1 MHRALVAVGALA
13 LALMAIALPA
23 ATAQAAKGHS
33 PTLAPN
39 DTVIDGPNT
48 GVVSLD
54 GMSIARDGT
63 GGVVYLKD
71 VAGIAHV
78 FVSPLI
84 NGTFQ
89 APVQVDPGLL
99 GPSSQPVIAAGQE
112 GALEVAFINGGQL
125 YVAETLSTASGFTA
139 PADIFSGAAN
149 PSISM
154 SNFGKAY
161 VAFTATDG
169 AGGGDVRAA
178 YYYAGQWALET
189 SPLDANPADAAGIG
203 TGRPEVTCAGDGI
216 AIVVWGEAG
225 HIYTRRV
232 VKTTPSVVYEQA
244 DPSSLDGW
252 SEVSSSDPVIA
263 TGGDDTYASV
273 AFQET
278 FTNGSTQES
287 RVLMN
292 RLHGSQ
298 YDGVTEGDG
307 AAMGGP
313 EGADQPASAVTEYGE
328 GFVTSEHD
336 SSHQLWAS
344 TLGSNDAYAT
354 TVRVDSLPNSDQP
367 DAVPATAGLVS
378 TFIAWQQNPG
388 VAGPAEIRVRYA
400 PDGVD
405 LGPEEVVSNPA
416 LGPTDADLGL
426 AGGGD
431 VSGDGAVAW
440 VQGSGAST
448 SIVAAQLY
456 QAPGGFVFD
465 HSFQYATTAAPV
477 LGWSPAAE
485 LWGSPDYIVR
495 VDGAQVAATTGQATQ
510 VALANGRHVV
520 SVTAV
525 NQAGLTSVAPNAAV
539 FVDTVPPRVSFK
551 LSGSLVVKTR
561 VSLGATYSD
570 PPPRGLP
577 RTDASGVKTVLVKW
591 GDGTQTRIRRT
602 TASHVYTRTRTYTV
616 TVIATDRA
624 GNMTVARKKIK
635 ILAHAKTK
643 RHRRSKKRGR
653 AAAGANGVARMILE
667 PSRSARSGS

>member
-1 MHRALVAVGALA
+1 MRRALVAVGALA
-13 LALMAIALPA
+13 LALTAILLPA
-23 ATAQAAKGHS
+23 GAARAAKGHA
-33 PTLAPN
+33 PALAPN

-54 GMSIARDGT
+54 GMSVARDGT

-71 VAGIAHV
+71 VGGVAHV
-78 FVSPLI
+78 FVSRLV
-84 NGTFQ
+84 NGSFQ

-99 GPSSQPVIAAGQE
+99 GASSQPVIAAGEQ

-139 PADIFSGAAN
+139 PADLFAGAAN

-161 VAFTATDG
+161 VAFTATGG

-178 YYYAGQWALET
+178 YYYQGVWALEPT
-189 SPLDANPADAAGIG
+189 PLDADPADAAG
-203 TGRPEVTCAGDGI
+203 TGAGPPDVTTSGDGI
-216 AIVVWGEAG
+216 AIVAWGEAG

-244 DPSSLDGW
+244 DPPSLAGW
-252 SEVSSSDPVIA
+252 SEVSSSDPEVA

-278 FTNGSTQES
+278 FTNGTTDES

-298 YDGVTEGDG
+298 YDGVAQVDG

-313 EGADQPASAVTEYGE
+313 EGADQPATSVTEYGE
-328 GFVTSEHD
+328 GFVTAEHD

-344 TLGSNDAYAT
+344 TLGSNDAYAGT
-354 TVRVDSLPNSDQP
+354 LRVDSLPNSDPP

-378 TFIAWQQNPG
+378 TFIAWQQTPG
-388 VAGPAEIRVRYA
+388 VAGLPEIRVRYA
-400 PDGVD
+400 PDGND

-426 AGGGD
+426 AAGGD
-431 VSGDGAVAW
+431 TSGDGAVAW
-440 VQGSGAST
+440 VQGSGASA

-465 HSFQYATTAAPV
+465 HSFQYQTTAAPI
-477 LGWSPAAE
+477 LAWSPAAE
-485 LWGSPDYIVR
+485 LWGSPDYVVR
-495 VDGAQVAATTGQATQ
+495 VGGAVVATTTGQAAQ
-510 VALANGRHVV
+510 VPLSNGRHVV

-525 NQAGLTSVAPNAAV
+525 NQAGLTSVAPNATV
-539 FVDTVPPRVSFK
+539 FVDTVAPKASFK

-561 VSLGATYSD
+561 VALRATYSD

-577 RTDASGVKTVLVKW
+577 KSDASGVRTVVVKW
-591 GDGTQTRIRRT
+591 GDGSQTRIRRT
-602 TASHVYTRTRTYTV
+602 TASHVYTRARTYTV

-624 GNMTVARKKIK
+624 GNTTVVRKKIK
-635 ILAHAKTK
+635 ILAHAPAK
-643 RHRRSKKRGR
+643 RHSKKRGR
-653 AAAGANGVARMILE
+653 RASTADRIARMILA
-667 PSRSARSGS
+667 SSHAGRGGS

>member
-1 MHRALVAVGALA
+1 MHRALVVVGALA
-13 LALMAIALPA
+13 LALMAIVLPA
-23 ATAQAAKGHS
+23 GTAQAAKGHS

-39 DTVIDGPNT
+39 DTVIDGPDT

-63 GGVVYLKD
+63 GGVAYLKD
-71 VAGIAHV
+71 VAGVAHV
-78 FVSPLI
+78 FVSRLI
-84 NGTFQ
+84 NGSFQ

-99 GPSSQPVIAAGQE
+99 GPSSPPVIAAGQE

-125 YVAETLSTASGFTA
+125 YVTETLSTASGFTA
-139 PADIFSGAAN
+139 PADIFAGAAN

-161 VAFTATDG
+161 LAFTDTNG

-178 YYYAGQWALET
+178 YYYAGQWALEST
-189 SPLDANPADAAGIG
+189 PLDANPADAAGTG
-203 TGRPEVTCAGDGI
+203 TGRPQVTCAGDGI
-216 AIVVWGEAG
+216 AIVIWGEAG

-263 TGGDDTYASV
+263 AGGDDTYASV

-278 FTNGSTQES
+278 FSNGSTRES

-292 RLHGSQ
+292 RLHASQ
-298 YDGVTEGDG
+298 YDGITEGDG
-307 AAMGGP
+307 ATMGGP
-313 EGADQPASAVTEYGE
+313 EGADQPATAVTEYGE

-344 TLGSNDAYAT
+344 TLGSNDGYAT
-354 TVRVDSLPNSDQP
+354 TLRVDSLPNGDPP

-416 LGPTDADLGL
+416 LGPADADLGL
-426 AGGGD
+426 AAGGD

-440 VQGSGAST
+440 VQGSGASA

-456 QAPGGFVFD
+456 QAPGGFVFN
-465 HSFQYATTAAPV
+465 HSFQYANTAAPL

-485 LWGSPDYIVR
+485 LWGSPQYGVR
-495 VDGAQVAATTGQATQ
+495 VDGAQVAVTTGQSTQ
-510 VALANGRHVV
+510 VPLSNGRHVV
-520 SVTAV
+520 SVSAV
-525 NQAGLTSVAPNAAV
+525 NQAGLTSVAPNAVV

-551 LSGSLVVKTR
+551 LSGALTVKTR
-561 VSLGATYSD
+561 VALRATYSD

-577 RTDASGVKTVLVKW
+577 ESDASGVKTVVVKW
-591 GDGTQTRIRRT
+591 GDGTQTQLRRT
-602 TASHVYTRTRTYTV
+602 TTGHDYSRARAYTV

-624 GNMTVARKKIK
+624 GNTTVVRKKIK
-635 ILAHAKTK
+635 IVAHAKTK
-643 RHRRSKKRGR
+643 RRRHSKKRGR
-653 AAAGANGVARMILE
+653 AAAGNARVAQMILE
-667 PSRSARSGS
+667 PGRSARGGS